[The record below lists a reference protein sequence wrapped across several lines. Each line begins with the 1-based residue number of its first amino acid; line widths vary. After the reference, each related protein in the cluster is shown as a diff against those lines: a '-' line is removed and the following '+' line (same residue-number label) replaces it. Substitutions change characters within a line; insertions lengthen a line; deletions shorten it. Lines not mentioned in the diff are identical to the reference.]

1 MRKGTLALASTLVI
15 VLTTDASP
23 ASAGCL
29 PHQHAGK
36 ASAATKAGAER
47 LAILDWCRAVRQH
60 DGDRW
65 TYFGLAGSVPKC
77 EAAGTLWRCT
87 AMAQPCRPSSG
98 GTRNHCVVDPR
109 SP

>member
-1 MRKGTLALASTLVI
+1 MRKGTLAIASTLVI
-15 VLTTDASP
+15 VLTADAAP

-36 ASAATKAGAER
+36 ASATTKAAAER
-47 LAILDWCRAVRQH
+47 VAILDWCRAVRHH

-77 EAAGTLWRCT
+77 EAAGTSWHCT
-87 AMAQPCRPSSG
+87 ATAQPCRPSSG
-98 GTRNHCVVDPR
+98 GTRNRCVVDPR
-109 SP
+109 SL